1 MAAATQTDSDLM
13 SGINVTPLVDI
24 TLVLL
29 VVFLVTAKIIAASAL
44 AVDLPQAR
52 TATSE
57 QTILHVAIAK
67 DGTIGIDETAALAD
81 EAILSRA
88 KAALASDSEVR
99 AVIDADGAVAH
110 ARVVHAMDL
119 LRRAG
124 LSRVAFGVEPEVVTP

>member
-57 QTILHVAIAK
+57 QTILHVAIAR
-67 DGTIGIDETAALAD
+67 DGTIAIDEAAALAD
-81 EAILSRA
+81 EAIVARA
-88 KAALASDSEVR
+88 KTAVANDVEVR
-99 AVIDADGAVAH
+99 AVIDADGGVAH

>member
-1 MAAATQTDSDLM
+1 MAGQAQSDSELM

-29 VVFLVTAKIIAASAL
+29 VVFLVTARILAGSAL
-44 AVDLPQAR
+44 AIDLPHAA
-52 TATSE
+52 TATTE
-57 QTILHVAIAK
+57 QTILRIAITK
-67 DGTIGIDETAALAD
+67 DGEIGIDQETSLPDDIILARVKTAMATD
-81 EAILSRA
+81 P
-88 KAALASDSEVR
+88 EVR

-124 LSRVAFGVEPEVVTP
+124 LARVAFGAEPEVVP

>member
-1 MAAATQTDSDLM
+1 MQTDSDLM

>member
-1 MAAATQTDSDLM
+1 MAAQTQTDSDLM

-29 VVFLVTAKIIAASAL
+29 VVFLVTAKILAGSAL
-44 AVDLPQAR
+44 AVDLPRAQ

-57 QTILHVAIAK
+57 QTILHIAIAR
-67 DGTIGIDETAALAD
+67 DGEIGVDEAVALAD
-81 EAILSRA
+81 DEVLARA
-88 KAALASDSEVR
+88 KAALATDPDVR

-124 LSRVAFGVEPEVVTP
+124 LGKVAFGVEPEVVTP

>member
-1 MAAATQTDSDLM
+1 MGVGAQTDSDLM

-29 VVFLVTAKIIAASAL
+29 VVFLVTAKILAGSAL
-44 AVDLPQAR
+44 AVDLPHAQ

-57 QTILHVAIAK
+57 QTILHVAIGK
-67 DGTIGIDETAALAD
+67 DGDIGIDEAPALPD
-81 EAILSRA
+81 DAILRRVKTA
-88 KAALASDSEVR
+88 MTDDPDVR

-124 LSRVAFGVEPEVVTP
+124 LTKVAFGVEPEPVQP